1 MVAEGIE
8 YRNGIIH
15 YLDSFLDTLPVGFF
29 SREVLAFLLKV
40 RCLSNRT
47 EKYKLRLKDKE
58 VDKVESKGVKQQT
71 GREKS
76 DPGDLLFAPFI
87 NQS

>member
-1 MVAEGIE
+1 LVAEGIE

-15 YLDSFLDTLPVGFF
+15 YLDSFLDTFPVGFF

-40 RCLSNRT
+40 RCLSKQT

-58 VDKVESKGVKQQT
+58 VDKMKDKGVK
-71 GREKS
+71 
-76 DPGDLLFAPFI
+76 
-87 NQS
+87 